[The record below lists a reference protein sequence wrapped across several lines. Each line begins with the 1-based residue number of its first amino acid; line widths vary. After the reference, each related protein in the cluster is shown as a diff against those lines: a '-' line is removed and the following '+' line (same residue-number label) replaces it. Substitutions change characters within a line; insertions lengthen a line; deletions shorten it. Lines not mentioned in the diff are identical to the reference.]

1 MKHAQG
7 KIPKDT
13 HADGK
18 DPELIPNLEAI
29 LEDFKTLGEGLVKS
43 VQVRTHNIEKWT

>member
-13 HADGK
+13 HAAGK
-18 DPELIPNLEAI
+18 DPELIPNLEAMVA
-29 LEDFKTLGEGLVKS
+29 DFQILGEGLVKS